1 MELKRIDFDS
11 KIREKEEIF
20 KAINRDKNFIIMQ
33 LQGTN

>member
-1 MELKRIDFDS
+1 MELKKIDFDS

-33 LQGTN
+33 LQSNN

>member
-1 MELKRIDFDS
+1 MELKKIDFDS

-20 KAINRDKNFIIMQ
+20 RAINRDKNFFIMQ